1 MTQELISQ
9 LKENG
14 QDFEW
19 YPTTAQMVETVSR
32 KCAALYPC
40 EGFSLLDI
48 GAGDGRVLA
57 MMDANH
63 RRMTKSRRDPDGYG
77 IPSRYAIEKSP
88 ILLQS
93 LPDGVTVVGTDFMQQ
108 TLIDKKVG
116 VVFCNPPYSEFE
128 EWAVRIIKEA
138 NSSHAFLIIPQ
149 RWKDSGRIA
158 EALKKRRATAKV
170 LQSTDFEDAERQ
182 ARAKVDIIH
191 VKLYSGSRYRNYDGQ
206 MEGSVDPFDLWFS
219 EHFKVNTDKQEED
232 NGYTSDYTKKESE
245 KKRIGAQLV
254 KGKNQVEALV
264 AFYRAD
270 MDKLIANYQ
279 AVGSLDQDILRE
291 LGVSV
296 EGLKNG
302 LRQKITGLKTLY
314 WEELFSK
321 LDSITRRLTSAT
333 RNEMTKRLNGHTS
346 VDFTEGNIYAVVCW
360 ALKNANK
367 YIDSQLVA
375 VYREM
380 TKEENAVNYVSN
392 RHMTADTWRYCSNF
406 GYYDQDKKFKEI
418 HHYALDY
425 RIVMH
430 TYGAIV
436 SAGDWHNHSRCG
448 LSDTACT
455 YISDILTVA
464 NNLGFSVINDI
475 SCRSWVSNGLEEFY
489 HTQSDGSLK
498 LFCTVRAFKNGNI
511 HMKFDQSFMRAF
523 NVEAGRLLGWIKS
536 PREAAE
542 EMGMSEC
549 EAEKAFASNLQIKAV
564 PMLTSGGD
572 EEAVA

>member
-19 YPTTAQMVETVSR
+19 YPTTGEMIETVSR
-32 KCAALYPC
+32 KCASIYPC

-63 RRMTKSRRDPDGYG
+63 RRMTKSRRDPEGYG
-77 IPSRYAIEKSP
+77 ITNLYAIEKSP

-138 NSSHAFLIIPQ
+138 NSSNVFLVIPQ
-149 RWKDSGRIA
+149 RWKESGRI
-158 EALKKRRATAKV
+158 EDALKKRKATAKV
-170 LQSTDFEDAERQ
+170 LQSTDFADAERQ

-191 VKLYSGSRYRNYDGQ
+191 VDMKRGRSDRYDYSR
-206 MEGSVDPFDLWFS
+206 EKEPEVDPFDLWFS
-219 EHFKVNTDKQEED
+219 EHFKVNTDKKEED
-232 NGYTSDYTKKESE
+232 GYTSDYSKKESE
-245 KKRIGAQLV
+245 KKRISAQLV
-254 KGKNQVEALV
+254 KGKNQIEALV
-264 AFYRAD
+264 GLYRAD

-279 AVGSLDQDILRE
+279 AVGALDQDILRE

-296 EGLKNG
+296 DGLKNG

-333 RNEMTKRLNGHTS
+333 RREMTERLNGHTS

-380 TKEENAVNYVSN
+380 TKQENAVNYVSN

-406 GYYDQDKKFKEI
+406 GYYDQDKKFEKI

-430 TYGAIV
+430 TYGAII
-436 SAGDWHNHSRCG
+436 SERNYHETSRCG

-455 YISDILTVA
+455 YVSDIFTVA
-464 NNLGFSVINDI
+464 WNLGFSVINDI
-475 SCRSWVSNGLEEFY
+475 GCRQWVSNGLEEFY

-549 EAEKAFASNLQIKAV
+549 EAEKAFASNLQIKGV
-564 PMLTSGGD
+564 PMLTAGAD
-572 EEAVA
+572 EAVA